1 MKYVFLFTDPLAFL
15 KTLLIFAAIFTA
27 IALWQLLKGEEFEER
42 AERL

>member
-27 IALWQLLKGEEFEER
+27 IALWQLLGQEVREDG
-42 AERL
+42 